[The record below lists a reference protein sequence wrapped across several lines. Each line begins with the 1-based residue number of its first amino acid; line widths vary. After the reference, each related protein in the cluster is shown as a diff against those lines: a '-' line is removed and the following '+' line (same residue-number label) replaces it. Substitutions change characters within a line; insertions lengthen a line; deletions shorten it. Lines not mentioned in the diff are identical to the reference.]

1 MSNTATLYFTKFSNW
16 DKQVLTEIGWSHA
29 NEPEV
34 LKTRPIAAYQLKDYT
49 NEEYMRIME
58 IPFKKVLDSYF
69 PNI

>member
-1 MSNTATLYFTKFSNW
+1 MLSTATLYFTKFSNW
-16 DKQVLTEIGWSHA
+16 EKHILTQIGWEHA

-34 LKTRPIAAYQLKDYT
+34 LKIRPIDAYQIKDYT

-58 IPFKKVLDSYF
+58 IPFKQVLDSYF

>member
-1 MSNTATLYFTKFSNW
+1 MSNTATLYFTKFSDW

-34 LKTRPIAAYQLKDYT
+34 LKIRPIDVYQIKNFTY
-49 NEEYMRIME
+49 EEYMRIME
-58 IPFKKVLDSYF
+58 IPFKQVLDSYF